1 MDQKKKKKKKK
12 RKEKEKRKENQEI
25 QEKKYIGDKNQQDIE
40 TDQMCMIRDQKE
52 FRIASEAEGKWWYN

>member
-1 MDQKKKKKKKK
+1 MDQ
-12 RKEKEKRKENQEI
+12 EKEKRKENQEI